1 LSQAW
6 RQTIARYFDDLLTGD
21 LPVDAFCSGY
31 EKWWSLDLPDR
42 NLLTQ
47 GEFEVLELVFDTVV
61 VYSPFKEE
69 LRRIPMYKSEREVR
83 EIVEEALRE
92 LNRAST

>member
-1 LSQAW
+1 M
-6 RQTIARYFDDLLTGD
+6 
-21 LPVDAFCSGY
+21 
-31 EKWWSLDLPDR
+31 
-42 NLLTQ
+42 TQ

-83 EIVEEALRE
+83 EIVEKALRE
-92 LNRAST
+92 LNRAFA